1 MNRSKILFLTVTLSL
16 IACDKGD
23 APKAASAEYKTERHD
38 EKDGDKHEGAHEES
52 ELLKLSAQ
60 EIAAAEIKVSE
71 VKPRDVAGRIVVT
84 ATIEAN
90 QDRLAHVAPRI
101 AGRIVKV
108 NANLG
113 DRVKPGQALA
123 LLDSLELGEARS
135 AYLQAQ
141 SETALARTAFERAE
155 RLKGEQIIPEKDYL
169 RAKTEYEKAK
179 TQLRAAAD
187 KLRLLGVTPEGSA
200 EGKGASVFPLTSPY
214 PGTVIEK
221 HAVLGELAK
230 PDESLFTVADL
241 SVLWIEANLFE
252 KDLGKV
258 AVGAEATVSVA
269 AYPEEAFKGRLTYIS
284 SIMDKDTRTLKA
296 RIEVPNPGGKLKPE
310 MFATAAIETAARSE
324 VMLVPE
330 EAVVLIEGKPAVFV
344 EEHGA
349 FEPKTVELG
358 DKLRGGVVIKSGLEP
373 GARTVTSGAYAL
385 KARLLKST
393 IGEGHAH

>member
-23 APKAASAEYKTERHD
+23 APKAASAEYKTAENKHD
-38 EKDGDKHEGAHEES
+38 GKDGDTHEEGHEES

-71 VKPRDVAGRIVVT
+71 VKPQDVAGNILVT

-169 RAKTEYEKAK
+169 RA
-179 TQLRAAAD
+179 
-187 KLRLLGVTPEGSA
+187 
-200 EGKGASVFPLTSPY
+200 
-214 PGTVIEK
+214 
-221 HAVLGELAK
+221 
-230 PDESLFTVADL
+230 
-241 SVLWIEANLFE
+241 
-252 KDLGKV
+252 
-258 AVGAEATVSVA
+258 
-269 AYPEEAFKGRLTYIS
+269 
-284 SIMDKDTRTLKA
+284 
-296 RIEVPNPGGKLKPE
+296 
-310 MFATAAIETAARSE
+310 
-324 VMLVPE
+324 
-330 EAVVLIEGKPAVFV
+330 
-344 EEHGA
+344 
-349 FEPKTVELG
+349 
-358 DKLRGGVVIKSGLEP
+358 
-373 GARTVTSGAYAL
+373 
-385 KARLLKST
+385 
-393 IGEGHAH
+393 